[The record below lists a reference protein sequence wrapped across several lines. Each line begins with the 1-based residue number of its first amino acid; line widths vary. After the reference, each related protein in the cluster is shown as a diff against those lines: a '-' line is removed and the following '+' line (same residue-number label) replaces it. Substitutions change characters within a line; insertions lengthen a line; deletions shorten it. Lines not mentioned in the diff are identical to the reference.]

1 MAIIPAAERGGQA
14 RPGRVFREPLIFERG
29 APGRTALTLPD
40 TGIPPVDP
48 ATVLPEGLRRATP
61 PALPEVSELEVVRHF
76 TRLSQQNHSVDTG
89 FYPLGSC
96 TMKYNPRVNEAVA
109 ALPGLAGVHPMQ
121 PDSTAQGALELIW
134 SLQRMLAEV
143 SGFERVTLQPAAGAH
158 GELAGMMMIR
168 RALCERGDGR
178 RVVLVPESAHGTNPA
193 SAALNGFIIERIG
206 CGPDGLCDVD
216 AMAER
221 MGPDVAAV
229 MITNPSTVGLFEEQ
243 IGRITELAH
252 AAGAYVYC
260 DGANLNAIL
269 GVTRPGDWGV
279 DVMQFNLHK
288 TFSTPHGG
296 GGPGSGPVGVAA
308 SLEPFL
314 PVPLVERDDDG
325 TFRLDHDR
333 PLSIGRVRSF
343 AGNFGVLVR
352 AYAYLRSM
360 GAEGLRRV
368 AHVAVLNA
376 RYLQTLVA
384 DAFPPSFSKPC
395 MHEFIVADDHLKAT
409 GVKTLDIG
417 KRLLDYGFH
426 APTVYFPLVVPGA
439 LMIEPTETESRE
451 ELHAFAEALRAI
463 AEEAHSEPDTVTG
476 APHLTAIGR
485 LDEATAAR
493 RPKLRWRPSEGT
505 GRSS

>member
-14 RPGRVFREPLIFERG
+14 RPGRVFREPTIFERG
-29 APGRTALTLPD
+29 APGRTALTLPRTD
-40 TGIPPVDP
+40 VPPVDP
-48 ATVLPEGLRRATP
+48 AEVLPPSMLRTTP
-61 PALPEVSELEVVRHF
+61 AALPEVSELEVVRHF
-76 TRLSQQNHSVDTG
+76 TRLSQLNHSVDSG

-96 TMKYNPRVNEAVA
+96 TMKYNPRINEVLAG
-109 ALPGLAGVHPMQ
+109 LPGLAEAHPLQ
-121 PDSTAQGALELIW
+121 PDSTLQGALELIW
-134 SLQRMLAEV
+134 GLERMLAEV
-143 SGFERVTLQPAAGAH
+143 SGFEEVTLQPAAGAH

-168 RALCERGDGR
+168 KALCERGDGR

-193 SAALNGFIIERIG
+193 SAALNGFSIETVP
-206 CGPDGLCDVD
+206 CGPDGLCDMD
-216 AMAER
+216 ALARR

-229 MITNPSTVGLFEEQ
+229 MVTNPSTVGLFEEC
-243 IGRITELAH
+243 IGQVVELAH
-252 AAGAYVYC
+252 AAGAFVYC
-260 DGANLNAIL
+260 DGANLNAVM

-308 SLEPFL
+308 SLRPFL
-314 PVPLVERDDDG
+314 PVPTVAKADDG
-325 TFRLDHDR
+325 SFRLDYDR

-343 AGNFGVLVR
+343 CGNFGVMVR

-360 GAEGLRRV
+360 GPEGIRRV
-368 AHVAVLNA
+368 AQLAVLNA
-376 RYLQTLVA
+376 RYLQGLVA
-384 DAFPPSFSKPC
+384 DSFPSTYDKPC
-395 MHEFIVADDHLKAT
+395 MHEFIVSDAHLKST

-439 LMIEPTETESRE
+439 LMIEPTETESCE
-451 ELHAFAEALRAI
+451 ELHAFADAMRSI
-463 AEEAHSEPDTVTG
+463 AEEAATEPDTVTG
-476 APHLTAIGR
+476 APHLAPVRR

-493 RPKLRWRPSEGT
+493 RPKLRWSPPSED
-505 GRSS
+505 